1 MSFSHF
7 STVPIELL
15 PGIGPRT
22 ATVLHKLD
30 IRTVGQFK
38 NTSEKILVEL
48 FGPSIRSVHHFV
60 QGTSRSLTS
69 TSASSNIKSLK
80 TPRKR
85 TSARFKKTMKVAAL
99 TLTML

>member
-7 STVPIELL
+7 SAVPIELL

-48 FGPSIRSVHHFV
+48 FGPSIRSVHNYV
-60 QGTSRSLTS
+60 QGKSRSATTINTHESRTS
-69 TSASSNIKSLK
+69 KEAA
-80 TPRKR
+80 RKR
-85 TSARFKKTMKVAAL
+85 TTARFKKTMKVAAL
-99 TLTML
+99 TLAML